1 MDIQLEKI
9 KIIQKLVEVEEE
21 WVLRGIKRLLGIS
34 ETTEDEFVKK
44 YEASLKP
51 MSKQELM
58 DRALEAEAD
67 FKAGRFEELD
77 SYLKSV
83 EP

>member
-9 KIIQKLVEVEEE
+9 KIIQKLAEVEEE
-21 WVLRGIKRLLGIS
+21 WVLRGIKRLLGIGDAVD
-34 ETTEDEFVKK
+34 DEYVKK

-51 MSKQELM
+51 MTRQELI
-58 DRALEAEAD
+58 DRALEAEED
-67 FKAGRFEELD
+67 FKDGNFVELEA
-77 SYLKSV
+77 YLKSV

>member
-9 KIIQKLVEVEEE
+9 KIIQKLAEVEEE
-21 WVLRGIKRLLGIS
+21 WVLRSIKRLLGIS
-34 ETTEDEFVKK
+34 EVVEDEFVKK
-44 YEASLKP
+44 YEANLKP
-51 MSKQELM
+51 MSRQELI
-58 DRALEAEAD
+58 DRALEAEED
-67 FKAGRFEELD
+67 FKAGGVVELE

>member
-9 KIIQKLVEVEEE
+9 KIIQKLAEVEEE
-21 WVLRGIKRLLGIS
+21 WVLRGIKRLLGLS
-34 ETTEDEFVKK
+34 DLAEDDFVKK

-51 MSKQELM
+51 MNQQELI
-58 DRALEAEAD
+58 DRALEAEED
-67 FKAGRFEELD
+67 FKAGKFVELE
-77 SYLKSV
+77 SYLKTV

>member
-9 KIIQKLVEVEEE
+9 KIIQKLAEVEEE
-21 WVLRGIKRLLGIS
+21 WVLKGIKRLLGLADS
-34 ETTEDEFVKK
+34 VDDDFVKK
-44 YEASLKP
+44 YEANLKP
-51 MSKQELM
+51 MTKQELI
-58 DRALEAEAD
+58 DRALEAEED
-67 FKAGRFEELD
+67 FKAGRFVELE

>member
-9 KIIQKLVEVEEE
+9 KIIQKLAEVEEE
-21 WVLRGIKRLLGIS
+21 WVLRGIKRLLGLS
-34 ETTEDEFVKK
+34 DLAEDDFVKK

-51 MSKQELM
+51 MSQQELV
-58 DRALEAEAD
+58 DRAMDAEED
-67 FKAGRFEELD
+67 FKAGRFVELE
-77 SYLKSV
+77 SYLKTV

>member
-9 KIIQKLVEVEEE
+9 KIIQRLAEVEEE

-34 ETTEDEFVKK
+34 EVAEDEFVKK
-44 YEASLKP
+44 YEANLKP
-51 MSKQELM
+51 MSKQELV
-58 DRALEAEAD
+58 DRALEAEED
-67 FKAGRFEELD
+67 FKAGRFVELE

>member
-9 KIIQKLVEVEEE
+9 RIIQKLAEVEEE
-21 WVLRGIKRLLGIS
+21 WVLRSIKRLLGIS
-34 ETTEDEFVKK
+34 EVVEDEFVKK
-44 YEASLKP
+44 YEANLKP
-51 MSKQELM
+51 MSRQELI
-58 DRALEAEAD
+58 DRALEAEED
-67 FKAGRFEELD
+67 FKAGRFVELE